1 MSLCLINTIFDYY
14 SCMKLVG
21 YWASQEQYSMH
32 DLISFVREAE
42 SGGFTTTMT
51 SDHFHP
57 WWNDGGFGNFTWVWL
72 TAAAERTKNMK
83 FVTGVTSPV
92 YRYNPAIVAQAFASL
107 DVLYPGRISLGIG
120 TGEAMNEVSAG
131 FDWPAAQIRLARTIE
146 AIHIINNLWNKKQK
160 RLQPDSN
167 SNNKVKPD
175 SNSEYIDDEG
185 FLTYEGRYYRTKS
198 AKLYTP
204 PPTKIPLY
212 MAASGTEA
220 VHTAA
225 KYTDGLI
232 TIEKPEKSKEIFD
245 EFNKAALKVGKD
257 PKRLHKIG
265 KPKISFSEDYDKAF
279 KSAGF
284 WRAGEI
290 ENVFDSPINDPREL
304 QEKALKEVS
313 DEKLKE
319 STLIVTSIEDLIKP
333 LDEYFKAGF
342 TQIYLH
348 STSPNELDFVR
359 EFCKK
364 VLPYFAKN
372 E

>member
-1 MSLCLINTIFDYY
+1 
-14 SCMKLVG
+14 MKLVG
-21 YWASQEQYSMH
+21 YWASQEQYSLH
-32 DLISFVREAE
+32 DLLSFIREAE
-42 SGGFTTTMT
+42 SSGFTATMT

-92 YRYNPAIVAQAFASL
+92 YRYNPAIIAQAFASL
-107 DVLYPGRISLGIG
+107 DVLYPGRIGLGIG
-120 TGEAMNEVSAG
+120 TGEAMNEVSVG
-131 FDWPAAQIRLARTIE
+131 LDWPPAEIRLARTIE
-146 AIHIINNLWNKKQK
+146 AIHIINNLWNKKQEQ
-160 RLQPDSN
+160 LQT
-167 SNNKVKPD
+167 SNNNNNNNNKLELGSD
-175 SNSEYIDDEG
+175 GEYIDEEG
-185 FLTYEGRYYRTKS
+185 FLTYEGQYYRTKS
-198 AKLYTP
+198 SKLYTP
-204 PPTKIPLY
+204 PATNIPLY

-220 VHTAA
+220 IHTAA

-232 TIEKPEKSKEIFD
+232 TITKPEKSKETFD
-245 EFNKAALKVGKD
+245 EFDKAALKVGKD
-257 PKRLHKIG
+257 PQKLQKIG
-265 KPKISFSEDYDKAF
+265 KPKISFSEDYDKAL

-290 ENVFDSPINDPREL
+290 KNVFDTPINDPRKL
-304 QEKALKEVS
+304 QEKALEEVS
-313 DEKLKE
+313 DEELKK

-333 LDEYFKAGF
+333 IEEYFKSGF

-348 STSPNELDFVR
+348 STSPNELDFVH

-364 VLPYFAKN
+364 VLPYFAKY